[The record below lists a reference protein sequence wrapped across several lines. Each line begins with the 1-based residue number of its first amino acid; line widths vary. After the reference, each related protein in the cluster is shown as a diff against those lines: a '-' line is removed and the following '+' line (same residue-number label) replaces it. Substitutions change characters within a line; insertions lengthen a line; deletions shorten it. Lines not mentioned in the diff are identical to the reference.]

1 MVALSTVWLLGVK
14 EYKVLQVRYGG
25 SRARKVTGDLV
36 GCSRVFS
43 FNTVKV
49 SRASIVSKYS
59 YLLLR
64 VQLIL
69 AHSLQF
75 SYSR

>member
-1 MVALSTVWLLGVK
+1 MHCRSIT
-14 EYKVLQVRYGG
+14 EG

-49 SRASIVSKYS
+49 DRASIVSKY
-59 YLLLR
+59 LLLH
-64 VQLIL
+64 VQLVS
-69 AHSLQF
+69 AHSMQF
-75 SYSR
+75 KYSR